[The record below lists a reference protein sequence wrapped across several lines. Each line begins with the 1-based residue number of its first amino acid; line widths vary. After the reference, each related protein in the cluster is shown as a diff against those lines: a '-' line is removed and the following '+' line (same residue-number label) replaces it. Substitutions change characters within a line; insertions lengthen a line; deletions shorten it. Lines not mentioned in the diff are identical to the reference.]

1 MNLTI
6 EHMPGPDEARELQLK
21 QCAAYDALMEAFS
34 AAGGVEKSF
43 AAPEV
48 IAARQDYEATV
59 RALVRLLGPT
69 AHCNA
74 VDCDAWSMYSD
85 CFKSEV
91 GFRPQG
97 HVTLDEVLRWFEAR
111 TNTTH
116 G

>member
-1 MNLTI
+1 MELTL

-21 QCAAYDALMEAFS
+21 QWTAYGALMEAFTE
-34 AAGGVEKSF
+34 AGGIEESF
-43 AAPEV
+43 KAPEV
-48 IAARQDYEATV
+48 LAARQAYEETV
-59 RALVRLLGPT
+59 QALQQLLGPD
-69 AHCNA
+69 AHCRA

-85 CFKSEV
+85 CFKSEE

-97 HVTLDEVLRWFEAR
+97 HVTLDEVFRWFEAR

>member
-1 MNLTI
+1 MNLTL

-21 QCAAYDALMEAFS
+21 QWAAYGQLMEAFS
-34 AAGGVEKSF
+34 AAGGVEESF
-43 AAPEV
+43 TAPAV
-48 IAARQDYEATV
+48 VAARRDYEATV
-59 RALVRLLGPT
+59 STLKQLLGPT

-91 GFRPQG
+91 GFRPKG
-97 HVTLDEVLRWFEAR
+97 HVTLDEVLQWFEAR